1 MILEYNSSDP
11 PSKNF
16 PASSEDFFPGG
27 SDRNFLFVTAGS
39 FPESLH
45 RFLSHS
51 HQGFNASFKF
61 SSLFLSPPPV
71 RSFNASF
78 RIFQDLSGSFRIF
91 QDLSGSFSS
100 FFSPFGSFNA
110 TFRIFQD
117 RSGSFRIV
125 QDLPLLFF
133 FFFSTPTHRNRTLV
147 QMKMKLGVCVQLT
160 QGKRPSVNINL
171 ETGQVTRSG
180 ASLAAC

>member
-1 MILEYNSSDP
+1 VIRLQRISQPLPRIFFQGDP
-11 PSKNF
+11 T
-16 PASSEDFFPGG
+16 GI
-27 SDRNFLFVTAGS
+27 
-39 FPESLH
+39 
-45 RFLSHS
+45 
-51 HQGFNASFKF
+51 
-61 SSLFLSPPPV
+61 SSLSRLDHFRNLFTDSSAIPIKASMRVSNSLLSFSPLPPLDP
-71 RSFNASF
+71 STP
-78 RIFQDLSGSFRIF
+78 LSGSFRIF
-91 QDLSGSFSS
+91 QDLSGSLGSFSS

>member
-1 MILEYNSSDP
+1 MIRLQRISQPLPRIFFQGDP
-11 PSKNF
+11 T
-16 PASSEDFFPGG
+16 GI
-27 SDRNFLFVTAGS
+27 
-39 FPESLH
+39 
-45 RFLSHS
+45 
-51 HQGFNASFKF
+51 
-61 SSLFLSPPPV
+61 SSLSRLDHFRNLFTDSSAIPIKASMRVSNSLLSFSPLPPLDP
-71 RSFNASF
+71 STPLSGSF

-91 QDLSGSFSS
+91 QDHWDLFLLFSPLLDPSMPLSGSF
-100 FFSPFGSFNA
+100 
-110 TFRIFQD
+110 RIVQD
-117 RSGSFRIV
+117 RSGSFRIFGFF
-125 QDLPLLFF
+125 FF